1 VPNHRALKIIGIA
14 SPLARR
20 HARTLSCYRQLLQ
33 DSDGL
38 TLFHLWRG
46 ERFEALNVFPLF
58 SQQWSAKPIREALS
72 GFFLNP
78 KRIKFINVQTET
90 LSDHVL
96 IRQLVSSISSYFPH
110 IEGMSVYIKDPDI
123 ETVSPS

>member
-1 VPNHRALKIIGIA
+1 VPNHRALKIIGID
-14 SPLARR
+14 SPVARP
-20 HARTLSCYRQLLQ
+20 HARTLSKYRQLLQ

-46 ERFEALNVFPLF
+46 ESFEAIDVFPLF

-72 GFFLNP
+72 GFFLDLE
-78 KRIKFINVQTET
+78 RINFFNLHIET

-96 IRQLVSSISSYFPH
+96 IRQLVLSISSYFPH
-110 IEGMSVYIKDPDI
+110 IEGLGVHTKDPDI
-123 ETVSPS
+123 EKVSPS